1 MVPSLLFCKAYGEFL
16 VSFTMHCQN
25 MENTQTHLS
34 TSLMPWTLCAA
45 KFVVYKMQT
54 KASTNNGSEQCC
66 ETSFKTILHST
77 PQHITEPPNKHI

>member
-25 MENTQTHLS
+25 MENTQTHFLS
-34 TSLMPWTLCAA
+34 TSLMPWTFCAS
-45 KFVVYKMQT
+45 KFVVYKIQT

-66 ETSFKTILHST
+66 EASFKTILHST
-77 PQHITEPPNKHI
+77 PQHITGK